1 MPSTLLD
8 ARSMSLNHG
17 LRTVLAG
24 VDVRVDARTRLGL
37 VGPNGSGKS
46 TLLRILAG
54 LQVPDSG
61 TVSRP
66 GSVGYLPQLVGAL
79 ARTTTLRG
87 ELLERLGVAAAEREL
102 GTLAGRLASGDLS
115 ASEPSRRGA

>member
-1 MPSTLLD
+1 MP
-8 ARSMSLNHG
+8 
-17 LRTVLAG
+17 
-24 VDVRVDARTRLGL
+24 RLGL

-46 TLLRILAG
+46 MLLRILAG

-115 ASEPSRRGA
+115 ASEPHAEALERCLALSSTCLSVARSRR